1 MERDGG
7 AQGLR
12 DEGQLESAVYRRQSG
27 DYSRPYRATARD
39 SENLGKKRMA
49 SFVSRLLKGLTGGSS
64 AGDAPAERG
73 EAVAYKDLVIHA
85 APVREGQQ
93 WRVAGVILKQSGDG
107 ELERAFTRADTV
119 ATREEA
125 ETLSVS
131 KARQII
137 DQRGADLFADGEAT
151 GRA

>member
-1 MERDGG
+1 
-7 AQGLR
+7 
-12 DEGQLESAVYRRQSG
+12 
-27 DYSRPYRATARD
+27 
-39 SENLGKKRMA
+39 MA
-49 SFVSRLLKGLTGGSS
+49 SFLSRLFKGLTGGSA
-64 AGDAPAERG
+64 AGDGPAERG
-73 EAVAYKDLVIHA
+73 EAVAYKELAIHP
-85 APVREGQQ
+85 APEREGNQ
-93 WRVAGVILKQSGDG
+93 WRVAGVIVKQCGET

-137 DQRGADLFADGEAT
+137 DQRGAGLFADGKPT